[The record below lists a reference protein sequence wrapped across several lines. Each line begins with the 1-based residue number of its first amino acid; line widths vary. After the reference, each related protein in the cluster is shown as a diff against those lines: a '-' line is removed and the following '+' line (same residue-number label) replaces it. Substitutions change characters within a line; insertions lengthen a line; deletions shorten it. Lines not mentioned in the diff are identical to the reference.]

1 MSTINV
7 AKAAILAIAVAATPV
22 LAETPAD
29 AASQQVRVLLK
40 HEAALK
46 ADVLQVQVVGQTVYI
61 RGAVDSQLESN
72 EVDSVATA
80 IPGAHVVNAT
90 IVTGAGS

>member
-1 MSTINV
+1 MSMINV
-7 AKAAILAIAVAATPV
+7 ARAAILAVAAAAPV

-46 ADVLQVQVVGQTVYI
+46 ADVLQVQVVGQTVYV
-61 RGAVDSQLESN
+61 RGVVDSQLESD

-90 IVTGAGS
+90 VVTGAGS